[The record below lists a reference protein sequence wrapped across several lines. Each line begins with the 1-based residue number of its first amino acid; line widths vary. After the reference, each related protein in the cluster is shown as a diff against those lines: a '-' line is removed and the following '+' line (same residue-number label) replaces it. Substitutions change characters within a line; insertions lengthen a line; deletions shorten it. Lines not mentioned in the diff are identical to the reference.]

1 MNMILTHIDS
11 PRIDLK
17 VNPLYEDSQI
27 ALLKTQYYGGIKKY
41 QWPTIPLELHG
52 VVTLQNGKTIRVNI
66 GDNKDD
72 PIFVI
77 TDLLPHAA
85 GKQMERKASEIVQGE
100 ELNIMV
106 GSIPVK
112 NKKGKERVKQAIVE
126 HLYKKYGMIEEDF
139 VSAEIEAV
147 PAFEVRDLG
156 FDRSFIGGYGH
167 DDRSSSYTALRAML
181 DIKGIPERT
190 TLLFWSDKEEV
201 GSYGATGAQSNFL
214 YHVIGNILRL
224 FDPAALDTSTR
235 DLLSNSCALSGDVDA
250 AFDPDYKDVHDERNT
265 AQLNHGVTI
274 TKYTGVRGKYG
285 ANDAD
290 AEYVGKVR
298 KLFNENG
305 IVWQT
310 GLVSKVDVGGGG
322 TIALYLAALG
332 IHIVDCGP
340 AVLSMHSPFEVISKA
355 DLFATYEAY
364 KVFFEKMK

>member
-1 MNMILTHIDS
+1 
-11 PRIDLK
+11 
-17 VNPLYEDSQI
+17 
-27 ALLKTQYYGGIKKY
+27 
-41 QWPTIPLELHG
+41 
-52 VVTLQNGKTIRVNI
+52 
-66 GDNKDD
+66 
-72 PIFVI
+72 
-77 TDLLPHAA
+77 
-85 GKQMERKASEIVQGE
+85 
-100 ELNIMV
+100 MV

-112 NKKGKERVKQAIVE
+112 DKKVKERVKQAMME
-126 HLYKKYGMIEEDF
+126 HLHQQYGMIEEDF
-139 VSAEIEAV
+139 LSAEIEAV

-310 GLVSKVDVGGGG
+310 GLISKVDVGGGG